1 MKNVIV
7 TGANGFLGKTLVKS
21 LLNNGYSVVALDI
34 RFDDVLANDNRVT
47 CINVNNKEITEIEK
61 EIPEEDYL
69 YLFHLAWA
77 GTSGDARADYN
88 LQLKNIELTC
98 NYVELCKKLK
108 CKRFVYASSINEMET
123 YEYLQSDNIDP
134 SGGYIYGTGKLAAHL
149 MGEIV
154 AKLNDV
160 EFIPVIITNIYG
172 IGEKS
177 ARMIYTS
184 IKKLLNNEHCSFTE
198 GYQTYDFIYI
208 SDAINSIIAVAEKG
222 KAFNRYYIGS
232 GSPKPLREF
241 LIKMRDIVNPKIEI
255 GLGDIPFK
263 GINVSYEQFDLKKV
277 ERDTG
282 YINEIPFDKGIK
294 IDMYPQYWT
303 PSIGG
308 ILMKYSYKFKRQC
321 VELYRQGK
329 WPETPKDIT
338 EKNFHNTIRVWV
350 RIEDKCG
357 PEALRHKN
365 QRKTWSAEEKY
376 ELVAKV
382 LAGASNKET
391 AISAGI
397 NAGLLYQW
405 VRCYKIKGYQGLVAQ
420 RKGRPPKEPEMK
432 KKIEPAELTPSERE
446 EMILLRAE
454 NERLRAEIAIV
465 KKEIALREERC
476 AAQLKAKKLR
486 SSKNCVKKVTN

>member
-7 TGANGFLGKTLVKS
+7 TGANGFLGKTLVNS

-61 EIPEEDYL
+61 EIPKEDYL

-149 MGEIV
+149 MGETV

-160 EFIPVIITNIYG
+160 GFIPVIITNIYG

-282 YINEIPFDKGIK
+282 YINEIPFEKGIK
-294 IDMYPQYWT
+294 MTAD
-303 PSIGG
+303 SI
-308 ILMKYSYKFKRQC
+308 R
-321 VELYRQGK
+321 
-329 WPETPKDIT
+329 
-338 EKNFHNTIRVWV
+338 
-350 RIEDKCG
+350 
-357 PEALRHKN
+357 
-365 QRKTWSAEEKY
+365 
-376 ELVAKV
+376 
-382 LAGASNKET
+382 
-391 AISAGI
+391 
-397 NAGLLYQW
+397 
-405 VRCYKIKGYQGLVAQ
+405 
-420 RKGRPPKEPEMK
+420 
-432 KKIEPAELTPSERE
+432 SE
-446 EMILLRAE
+446 
-454 NERLRAEIAIV
+454 
-465 KKEIALREERC
+465 C
-476 AAQLKAKKLR
+476 
-486 SSKNCVKKVTN
+486 